1 MGRTQKKVKED
12 EKPQLHK
19 TMSPESRENMMISLA
34 MDNAE
39 EQLRSGNA
47 SSQVIVHFLKLGSQ
61 RERQEKEK
69 LEEEVKLLR
78 AKTKV
83 LETADQTS
91 QLYEEAIK
99 AFKSYNGVEDDDQT

>member
-1 MGRTQKKVKED
+1 MGRTQKKVTED

-78 AKTKV
+78 AKTSTRNSRPDISALCRSNKGFQV
-83 LETADQTS
+83 
-91 QLYEEAIK
+91 
-99 AFKSYNGVEDDDQT
+99 VHRC